1 MVNLNYLSYN
11 HILLWAN
18 SHKYVFQKQIIS
30 NNAQAYSNWSLLV
43 LALVFLV
50 WQTCKQFKYQIRFFQ
65 TQSLSHSLQVMKH
78 KLTNHNMQRGAGTK
92 KVHNPFEMWDNE
104 LMLSPFV
111 VLHTHGVGPGH
122 HNIKT
127 RGLQWVWK

>member
-1 MVNLNYLSYN
+1 
-11 HILLWAN
+11 
-18 SHKYVFQKQIIS
+18 
-30 NNAQAYSNWSLLV
+30 
-43 LALVFLV
+43 
-50 WQTCKQFKYQIRFFQ
+50 
-65 TQSLSHSLQVMKH
+65 
-78 KLTNHNMQRGAGTK
+78 MQRGAGTK

-127 RGLQWVWK
+127 RGLQWVWI